1 MNIKISPS
9 QLNGTVAAI
18 SSKSDAHRI
27 LIAAALSDKKTVID
41 CNTLSDD
48 INATADCLKALGAG
62 VEIHKGKIE
71 VTPIANTPK
80 SAELDCKESGSTLR
94 FLMPVAAALGVNA
107 TFSGSGRLPSRPIM
121 PLRREMETG
130 GVEFTP
136 PWQFPI
142 LISGKLQSG
151 NYSLKGNVSSQ
162 FVTGM
167 LFALPLLD
175 GDSTLRLIPPV
186 ESRSYIDMTLDTLKK
201 FGIEIKEEDNT
212 FYINGNQQYT
222 SPEAVTVEGDWSNA
236 AFFLTA
242 GAIAG
247 SVTVTGLDENSLQG
261 DREILS
267 VLGRMGAKIERS
279 ENSITVSRGGL
290 TGIPVDAGNI
300 PDLIPI
306 ISVAAAAADSG
317 VTVISNAERLRLKE
331 SDRLAAISECLN
343 NIGNVNAETDDGI
356 VVWSGEK
363 IAGGNVF
370 SFYDHRIVMSMAI
383 ASTASSGDII
393 IRDAEAV
400 NKSYPTFFDDFK
412 ALGGICDVIDTQ
424 GE

>member
-62 VEIHKGKIE
+62 VEIHKGKFE
-71 VTPIANTPK
+71 VTPIANPPK

-94 FLMPVAAALGVNA
+94 FLMPVAAALGMNA

-121 PLRREMETG
+121 PLRRELESG

-212 FYINGNQQYT
+212 FYIKGNQQYT

-247 SVTVTGLDENSLQG
+247 RVTVTGLDENSLQG

>member
-27 LIAAALSDKKTVID
+27 LIAAALSDKKTVIN

-48 INATADCLKALGAG
+48 INATIECLKALGA
-62 VEIHKGKIE
+62 EIETEDSKIT
-71 VTPIANTPK
+71 VTPISNTPK
-80 SAELDCKESGSTLR
+80 SAELNCRESGSTLR

-107 TFSGSGRLPSRPIM
+107 AFSGSGRLPSRPIM
-121 PLRREMETG
+121 PLRRELESG

-167 LFALPLLD
+167 LFALPLIE
-175 GDSTLRLIPPV
+175 GDSTLRLIPPI
-186 ESRSYIDMTLDTLKK
+186 ESRSYIDMTLNTLKK
-201 FGIEIKEEDNT
+201 FGIEIREEDNT
-212 FYINGNQQYT
+212 FYIKGNQKYI
-222 SPEAVTVEGDWSNA
+222 SPEEITVEGDWSNA

-242 GAIAG
+242 GALAG
-247 SVTVTGLDENSLQG
+247 SVTVTGLDESSLQG
-261 DREILS
+261 DKKVLDILE
-267 VLGRMGAKIERS
+267 RMGADIKKEK
-279 ENSITVSRGGL
+279 NGITVSRGGL
-290 TGIPVDAGNI
+290 VGTQIDAGDI
-300 PDLIPI
+300 PDLVPI
-306 ISVAAAAADSG
+306 LSVAAAATDSG
-317 VTVISNAERLRLKE
+317 VTIISNAERLRLKE
-331 SDRLAAISECLN
+331 SNRLAAISECLN
-343 NIGNVNAETDDGI
+343 NIGNVNSETDDGI
-356 VVWSGEK
+356 VVWGGEK
-363 IAGGNVF
+363 ISGGNVF
-370 SFYDHRIVMSMAI
+370 SFNDHRIVMSMAI
-383 ASTASSGDII
+383 ASVVSTGDIT
-393 IRDAEAV
+393 IRNAEAV